1 MCGGG
6 TPSYEQQAQQ
16 MDTAP
21 EISYG
26 RFGSRPKP
34 GFHPPIPLEV
44 LNGIGGAKQLP
55 NNPGNV
61 VQLENLSQ
69 YTIGE
74 AYNRIVHADVGM
86 AGFEATMWAQIK
98 RTIDDATNSF
108 QQQLN
113 ALEQSATVGGP
124 QSWTG
129 AAHDAAIQNLF
140 SSYQTIETISNSVGT
155 LHGQVQTFANTI
167 QNTQDAIVPQ
177 YFTYQSLM
185 NNPQQPHKDVIT
197 YAFNKYA
204 QSVLTTTYAPPIV
217 HVANTA
223 PPFPTAT
230 PQVGSPAAIGGGGPR
245 GFAGGATGGGS
256 LGGGGGGVGP
266 VGAPSTPVIPKLTDP
281 TTPSTPQTPS
291 TMQPPTTAQAPT
303 TPQTP
308 TDPSAATSGL
318 QGLSGL
324 ASPLQS
330 LGQAANG
337 AQRGNTG
344 GLGGPNGLG
353 KLPPEGALK
362 GLKGGGGGVG
372 GGAGARGLPIGKA
385 AGAPANAAGAG
396 AVRAAGGPSARLSGV
411 GGPGAGAPVAGAP
424 GGAGQHG
431 GAQGGH
437 HQPSKALRR
446 KQNGEELIGDAQ
458 AVVPVLGEPA
468 RAEAAKPGVP

>member
-26 RFGSRPKP
+26 RAGSRPQP
-34 GFHPPIPLEV
+34 GFQPPIPLEV

-113 ALEQSATVGGP
+113 ALEQSATVGDP

-129 AAHDAAIQNLF
+129 AAHDTAIQNLF

-197 YAFNKYA
+197 YAFDKYA

-230 PQVGSPAAIGGGGPR
+230 PQVGSPAIPAAPGPGGVPGGGL
-245 GFAGGATGGGS
+245 GG
-256 LGGGGGGVGP
+256 LRPVGGGGGALGP
-266 VGAPSTPVIPKLTDP
+266 VSGPPPNVTNPTP
-281 TTPSTPQTPS
+281 PQNTS
-291 TMQPPTTAQAPT
+291 QTPT

-308 TDPSAATSGL
+308 TNPSAAAGSPASSGTSGL
-318 QGLSGL
+318 GQLGDSAAQGAQGLTSG
-324 ASPLQS
+324 

-344 GLGGPNGLG
+344 APPGGPNGPG
-353 KLPPEGALK
+353 KLPPEGALAK
-362 GLKGGGGGVG
+362 GLKGGGAG

-385 AGAPANAAGAG
+385 GGAPATAAGAT
-396 AVRAAGGPSARLSGV
+396 RAAGGPNARLSGV
-411 GGPGAGAPVAGAP
+411 GGAGAGAPVAGAP
-424 GGAGQHG
+424 GGGQAGNAGQ
-431 GAQGGH
+431 GAQ

-446 KQNGEELIGDAQ
+446 KQNGEELIGDAV

-468 RAEAAKPGVP
+468 RAEAAQPGVP